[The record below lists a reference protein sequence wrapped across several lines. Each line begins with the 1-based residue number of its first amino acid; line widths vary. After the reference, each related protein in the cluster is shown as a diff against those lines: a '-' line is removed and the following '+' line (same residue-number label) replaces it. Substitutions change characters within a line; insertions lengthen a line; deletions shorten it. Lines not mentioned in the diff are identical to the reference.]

1 MTPVA
6 IRPATTADWPAI
18 WAILAPVFRAGDTYT
33 IDPDISEAD
42 AERYWMA
49 TGRPYVAERDGAILG
64 TFYIRTNQQ
73 GGGAHVC
80 NCGYATSPSARGQGI
95 ARQMCIESLPLAR
108 ALGYKA
114 MQFNF
119 VVTTNKAALHLWES
133 LGFDTVGRL
142 PKAFHHPSEGLV
154 DAVVMY
160 RHLD

>member
-42 AERYWMA
+42 AERYWMT

-73 GGGAHVC
+73 GGGAHF
-80 NCGYATSPSARGQGI
+80 GEGLGR
-95 ARQMCIESLPLAR
+95 LH
-108 ALGYKA
+108 ALGG
-114 MQFNF
+114 
-119 VVTTNKAALHLWES
+119 S
-133 LGFDTVGRL
+133 LQVGAILQGRVNQPVERRL
-142 PKAFHHPSEGLV
+142 IKLQPPH
-154 DAVVMY
+154 
-160 RHLD
+160 